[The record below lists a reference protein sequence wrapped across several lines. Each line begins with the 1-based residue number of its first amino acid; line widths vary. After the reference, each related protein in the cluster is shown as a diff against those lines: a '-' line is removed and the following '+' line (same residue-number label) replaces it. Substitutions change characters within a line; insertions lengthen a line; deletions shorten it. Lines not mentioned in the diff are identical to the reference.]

1 MKNYKEPKNL
11 LSKGSTNAKTAKNEL
26 KTFILYLAP
35 HKQNAKNVNIC
46 PMASKG
52 CIKSCLYTAGRG
64 KFSNVQNAR
73 INKTNFYIYD
83 KELFILKLAN
93 EIIKETKKA
102 KKNNEKIAF
111 RLNGTSDIDFLYL
124 LQKYAQLDIE
134 SLKKNAV
141 FYDYTKILGK
151 VRKYKNHSNYHL
163 TFSRA
168 EDNNSVAEAALKDGA
183 NVSIVF
189 RNGLPRFWRGYK
201 VIDGDAS
208 DILMVYNKNVVLGLK
223 AKGHG
228 KIDKTGFVV
237 DAIRPI

>member
-1 MKNYKEPKNL
+1 MEHYKIPKNL
-11 LSKGSTNAKTAKNEL
+11 LSKGSTNAKTAKNSL

-83 KELFILKLAN
+83 KELFILKLAG
-93 EIIKETKKA
+93 EIIKETNKA

-111 RLNGTSDIDFLYL
+111 RLNGTSDIDFVYL
-124 LQKYAQLDIE
+124 LQKYAELDIE
-134 SLKKNAV
+134 SLKENAV

-151 VRKYKNHSNYHL
+151 LRKYKNHSNYHL

-168 EDNNSVAEAALKDGA
+168 EDNNSVALSALNDGA

-201 VIDGDAS
+201 VIDGDTS
-208 DILMVYNKNVVLGLK
+208 DILMVYNKNVILGLQ
-223 AKGHG
+223 AKGDG
-228 KIDKTGFVV
+228 KKDKSGFVV